1 MADSNLAPEKSF
13 VFDFV
18 ERNAKAVATIGDSVF
33 YFGELMWIQNNL
45 KHLINIL

>member
-18 ERNAKAVATIGDSVF
+18 EPLKMFEIRNQQEKSHF
-33 YFGELMWIQNNL
+33 L
-45 KHLINIL
+45 KVSLTWAMGAYKVL